1 VKASELFDTIAGIRQ
16 RDGVTVM
23 LVEQNATQSLSI
35 SERVVVVVQGRVAMT
50 DQAACVLANSQVS
63 ELYVGGMPTDRAGG
77 PAGIEGWA

>member
-1 VKASELFDTIAGIRQ
+1 MKASELFDTIAGIRQ

-23 LVEQNATQSLSI
+23 LVEQNAALSLSV
-35 SERVVVVVQGRVAMT
+35 SVVVVVQGRVAMT
-50 DQAACVLANSQVS
+50 DQKACMLANSQVS